1 MSENRVNKSEQP
13 SRDAVA
19 EDPFAKQVAP
29 PKSEKPSPF
38 MWLGLGV
45 LLIVALLVIFVLP
58 AVVSEYELPLERRVE
73 VANNATTPP
82 PTATETTISPF
93 EEAQRSIQ
101 RKEAQDVLA
110 ELLERQTELDALEVS
125 EWGQESYD
133 AALEQAAIGDEYYRT
148 QDFELASQYYA
159 AGRDQLV
166 ELLSSTPNVLQQ
178 VLIEGQN
185 ALAAADSALAQDRYS
200 LALVLD
206 ANNEAAL
213 VGLERAQA
221 LDAVAALFSEA
232 DELLEDGELEAA
244 RERYVRITELDSY
257 NELAPERIAQVD
269 AMIVENEFSRIMSQG
284 YAALAAGDPE
294 QAIATFQ
301 QAANLGINQQ
311 EAQAA
316 IEQTETEVANAQIN
330 ALSQEIEAAQNSE
343 RWADAVAAY
352 DKVLVI
358 DPNLTFAIEGRV
370 NADRRAALDA
380 FLVNAI
386 NNPERLSEEDVYEET
401 AGYYFAA
408 RESIENPGPLLT
420 SQLDELQALLEYS
433 QVPQEVQLASDLLT
447 EVSVLRVG
455 ALGKFEQQTLA
466 LKPGRYV
473 AIGKRPGFRDVRQEF
488 TVGFGQTPDQVQVR
502 CVERVVPTSGR

>member
-1 MSENRVNKSEQP
+1 MSENRVNNTEQP
-13 SRDAVA
+13 ASDAAAV
-19 EDPFAKQVAP
+19 DPFAQQVAP
-29 PKSEKPSPF
+29 PQSKKPSPF
-38 MWLGLGV
+38 MWLGLGA

-58 AVVSEYELPLERRVE
+58 SVVSEYELPLERRLD
-73 VANNATTPP
+73 VANNATTPAVEEP
-82 PTATETTISPF
+82 EATISPF

-101 RKEAQDVLA
+101 RKEAQDILA
-110 ELLERQTELDALEVS
+110 ELLERQAELDDLEVS

-159 AGRDQLV
+159 SGRDQLE
-166 ELLSSTPNVLQQ
+166 ELLDTTPNVLQQ
-178 VLIEGQN
+178 LLIEAQN
-185 ALAAADSALAQDRYS
+185 ALDSADSSLAQEKFS

-206 ANNEAAL
+206 ADNEAARI
-213 VGLERAQA
+213 GLERAEA
-221 LDAVAALFSEA
+221 LDTVAGLFIEA

-244 RERYVRITELDSY
+244 RELYVRITELDGY
-257 NELAPERIAQVD
+257 NELAPEKIAQVD
-269 AMIVENEFSRIMSQG
+269 ALLVENEFSRIMSEG

-301 QAANLGINQQ
+301 RAANLGINQQ
-311 EAQAA
+311 EARAA
-316 IEQTETEVANAQIN
+316 IEQTETEVANARIN
-330 ALSQEIEAAQNSE
+330 ALSAEIEEAENSE
-343 RWADAVAAY
+343 QWADAVAAY
-352 DKVLVI
+352 DKVLAI
-358 DPNLTFAIEGRV
+358 DPNLTFALDGRA
-370 NADRRAALDA
+370 NADQRAALDA

-386 NNPERLSEEDVYEET
+386 NNPERLSEDEVYEET

-408 RESIENPGPLLT
+408 RDTIENPGPLLS

-433 QVPQEVQLASDLLT
+433 QVPQEVQLVSDLLT

-455 ALGKFEQQTLA
+455 ELGKFEQQTLS

-488 TVGFGQTPDQVQVR
+488 TVGFGQTSDQVQVR
-502 CVERVVPTSGR
+502 CVERVVPASGR